1 MTERRPLALAAA
13 TTAALVIGLSAVMV
27 EAAPRARLSRD
38 LADALQAQQG
48 EARDVILQADQA
60 TVTAV
65 AARHGA
71 TIKKWLATG
80 AVLSVSGASL
90 DAMSTDEA
98 VDHLSGDT
106 MVRSMM
112 AVTDPAIGAD
122 QVVAGTLAGLGSIT
136 GRGVSVALI
145 DSGVFNHKALQGRIV
160 AASISR
166 TARARASTSW
176 GTGRTWP
183 ASSGAATE
191 IRVAPGVSIVSLKVL
206 GADGSGRRATSSTPS
221 TSRLQ
226 QGRFQAAGTDQP
238 VAGPA
243 GVRVVF
249 LDDPLDQ
256 AVERAYRAG
265 LVVVA
270 SAGNCGKTQDGA
282 AVIGGITS
290 PAPVATR

>member
-1 MTERRPLALAAA
+1 V
-13 TTAALVIGLSAVMV
+13 AALVIGLSAAVV

-38 LADALQAQQG
+38 LADALQAQRG

-90 DAMSTDEA
+90 DAMSNDAA

-112 AVTDPAIGAD
+112 AVTEPAIGAD
-122 QVVAGTLAGLGSIT
+122 QVRAGTLAGLGSIT
-136 GRGVSVALI
+136 GRGVGVALI

-160 AASISR
+160 ASFDF
-166 TARARASTSW
+166 TDGQGKGLDELGH
-176 GTGRTWP
+176 GTHVAGIIGGNDGDFR
-183 ASSGAATE
+183 G
-191 IRVAPGVSIVSLKVL
+191 VAPGVSIVSLKVL
-206 GADGSGRRATSSTPS
+206 GGDGSGRTSDVIRAIDFAIANK
-221 TSRLQ
+221 
-226 QGRFQAAGTDQP
+226 GRFGLRVINLSLGRP
-238 VAGPA
+238 VFES
-243 GVRVVF
+243 F

-256 AVERAYRAG
+256 AVERA
-265 LVVVA
+265 
-270 SAGNCGKTQDGA
+270 
-282 AVIGGITS
+282 
-290 PAPVATR
+290 